1 MEYKKEK
8 REYRHRA
15 TKRRKRI
22 INGGKKER
30 GQQNE
35 EVKWNRE
42 KKERKK
48 INERIKMSE

>member
-30 GQQNE
+30 GKT
-35 EVKWNRE
+35 KWGSKVEQGKERE
-42 KKERKK
+42 KKD
-48 INERIKMSE
+48 